1 MKSKNLFESLVE
13 LMWPPGLEELAK
25 HVPSMKGLSGR
36 LGWFLF
42 MLLCMIF
49 STFIVNK
56 LDQINPWWCYYTQAV
71 LVLGAFLLVD
81 IIGHWCRPQLQ
92 KIFGDRAYNVAFCCL
107 FLPGLYLG
115 FAPSYIHIGTFQGVR
130 VFANLPCTIIAN
142 ALMIT
147 GVLLFLQVHLKLGV
161 ARQYYMYQYYPDE
174 STITQDAIYNYVR
187 HPLYA
192 GLIYI
197 LIGMVLASG
206 TIQGF
211 FMGLMILPY
220 FPGRI
225 IPEEKDLVRRLG
237 QEYIEYRKRV
247 PALLPRLS
255 ALPGF
260 IRCLI
265 DMKRRKT

>member
-1 MKSKNLFESLVE
+1 MKSKSFFESLVE
-13 LMWPPGLEELAK
+13 KMWPPGLEELAK
-25 HVPSMKGLSGR
+25 HVPSMNRLSGK

-42 MLLCMIF
+42 MVFCIF
-49 STFIVNK
+49 LSTFIVNK
-56 LDQINPWWCYYTQAV
+56 LDQINPYWCYYTQAV
-71 LVLGAFLLVD
+71 LVLWSFLLVD
-81 IIGHWCRPQLQ
+81 VIGHWCRPQLQ

-115 FAPSYIHIGTFQGVR
+115 FAPSYVHIGTVQGVR
-130 VFANLPCTIIAN
+130 VLANLPCTIISN
-142 ALMIT
+142 AFIIVGL
-147 GVLLFLQVHLKLGV
+147 LLFLQVHLKLGV

-192 GLIYI
+192 GLIYL
-197 LIGMVLASG
+197 LIGVVLASG

-211 FMGLMILPY
+211 YMGLMILPY
-220 FPGRI
+220 FLGRI

-237 QEYIEYRKRV
+237 QEYIDYRKRV

-255 ALPGF
+255 EWTGF
-260 IRCLI
+260 LRCLI